1 MKVIAIKCAV
11 ILQSNTFVSYIFNGL
26 AINKLQKI
34 KALLNVK
41 NIGIE

>member
-1 MKVIAIKCAV
+1 MCFNFAIKY
-11 ILQSNTFVSYIFNGL
+11 FVSYIFNGL